1 MMTTAAADGGNALV
15 LDRVGRTY
23 GRGDGARPAL
33 DDVSLTVPTGRFVA
47 VMGRSGSGKS
57 TLLRCAAGLER
68 PTTGTVRIGGT
79 DLARLK
85 AAALTRLRR
94 DRVGFVFQSLNL
106 VPALSVRENVALP
119 LLLAG
124 ARDDRATDARAL
136 AGLAAVG
143 LADRADDRPAN
154 LSGGQRQRVAV
165 ARALLTDPEVVFAD
179 EPTAALDPVTAG
191 EVLALL
197 RHAVDERGRT
207 VVLVTHDPVAAAWA
221 DEAVFL
227 DHGRIAGRL
236 DRPDEPRVRHA
247 LAGLGRG
254 SGSGSGSGS
263 AFGPG
268 GASGSGGAFGAG
280 SAFGSGSASGPGAA
294 FGSGSAP
301 GSGSGA
307 AGAARPAAVVR

>member
-1 MMTTAAADGGNALV
+1 MTTTAVADDGSALV
-15 LDRVGRTY
+15 LDRVSRTY
-23 GRGDGARPAL
+23 GRGAGALPAL
-33 DDVSLTVPTGRFVA
+33 DGVSLTVAPGRFVA

-68 PTTGTVRIGGT
+68 PTAGTVRIGGT

-85 AAALTRLRR
+85 TAALTRLRR
-94 DRVGFVFQSLNL
+94 DRIGFVFQSLNL
-106 VPALSVRENVALP
+106 VSALNVRENVALP

-136 AGLAAVG
+136 DGLAAVG
-143 LADRADDRPAN
+143 LADRAEDRPGN

-165 ARALLTDPEVVFAD
+165 ARALLTDPAVVFAD

-197 RHAVDERGRT
+197 RHAVDARGRT

-227 DHGRIAGRL
+227 DRGRLAGHL
-236 DRPDEPRVRHA
+236 DRPDEARVRRV
-247 LAGLGRG
+247 LTGLGDG
-254 SGSGSGSGS
+254 T
-263 AFGPG
+263 GPVPG
-268 GASGSGGAFGAG
+268 T
-280 SAFGSGSASGPGAA
+280 GAA
-294 FGSGSAP
+294 
-301 GSGSGA
+301 A
-307 AGAARPAAVVR
+307 AAVARPAAVTR

>member
-1 MMTTAAADGGNALV
+1 MMTTAAAADGGSALV

-23 GRGDGARPAL
+23 GRGDGAPPAL
-33 DDVSLTVPTGRFVA
+33 DDVSLTVPAGRFVA

-79 DLARLK
+79 DVARLK
-85 AAALTRLRR
+85 TAALTRLRR
-94 DRVGFVFQSLNL
+94 DRIGFVFQSLNL
-106 VPALSVRENVALP
+106 VSALNVRENVALP

-124 ARDDRATDARAL
+124 ARDDRGTDARAL

-143 LADRADDRPAN
+143 LADRAEDRPAD

-227 DHGRIAGRL
+227 DRGRIAGRL
-236 DRPDEPRVRHA
+236 DRPDEARVRHA
-247 LAGLGRG
+247 LTGLGHG
-254 SGSGSGSGS
+254 AGAGTSGFGTGSSGSGTR
-263 AFGPG
+263 AG
-268 GASGSGGAFGAG
+268 GAER
-280 SAFGSGSASGPGAA
+280 
-294 FGSGSAP
+294 
-301 GSGSGA
+301 
-307 AGAARPAAVVR
+307 AARPVGVTR

>member
-1 MMTTAAADGGNALV
+1 MKTTAAADGGNALV

-33 DDVSLTVPTGRFVA
+33 DDVSLTVPPGRFVA

-68 PTTGTVRIGGT
+68 PTSGTVRIGGT

-94 DRVGFVFQSLNL
+94 DRIGFVFQSLNL
-106 VPALSVRENVALP
+106 VSALSVRENVALP

-143 LADRADDRPAN
+143 LADRADDRPEN

-165 ARALLTDPEVVFAD
+165 ARALLTDPDVVFAD

-191 EVLALL
+191 EILALL

-227 DHGRIAGRL
+227 DQGRIADRL
-236 DRPDEPRVRHA
+236 DRPDEPRVRHV
-247 LAGLGRG
+247 LAGLGG
-254 SGSGSGSGS
+254 GS
-263 AFGPG
+263 APGFGG
-268 GASGSGGAFGAG
+268 GSASGSGFGRG
-280 SAFGSGSASGPGAA
+280 TGSGGGVV
-294 FGSGSAP
+294 
-301 GSGSGA
+301 SGSGA
-307 AGAARPAAVVR
+307 VSGAAYGSGAGAVGGARSAAVAR

>member
-1 MMTTAAADGGNALV
+1 MMTTAAADGGSALV

-23 GRGDGARPAL
+23 GRGDGAPPAL
-33 DDVSLTVPTGRFVA
+33 DDVSLTVPPGRFVA

-94 DRVGFVFQSLNL
+94 DRIGFVFQSLNL
-106 VPALSVRENVALP
+106 VSALNVRENVALP

-124 ARDDRATDARAL
+124 ARDDRGTDARAL

-143 LADRADDRPAN
+143 LADRAEDRPAD

-227 DHGRIAGRL
+227 DRGRIAGRL
-236 DRPDEPRVRHA
+236 DRPDEARVRHA
-247 LAGLGRG
+247 LTGLGHG
-254 SGSGSGSGS
+254 T
-263 AFGPG
+263 
-268 GASGSGGAFGAG
+268 GASGH
-280 SAFGSGSASGPGAA
+280 GPGASG
-294 FGSGSAP
+294 FGTRASGFGTRADSAER
-301 GSGSGA
+301 
-307 AGAARPAAVVR
+307 AARPVGVTR